1 MAVDLNPSSEE
12 KEHPIAM
19 YTYDADGQRIIK
31 YLKKQLD
38 FTVNSGNYSSAN
50 KAETFLYPSGR
61 ITAKVLDYKNE
72 RGNISS
78 LSYTKHYYV
87 GGKRYASKIGTLN
100 GLGFRTSEIN
110 ELITDATAA
119 NINVE
124 NLLEGE
130 PDNGTDA
137 FDKIEKRIERIYDA
151 FGFTYDGDY
160 CSGEQGTDCTELQ
173 EDFITPPYHELSNV
187 GHVEQFY
194 FHSDHLGSSNYITN
208 YDGKITQ
215 HSEYLPF
222 GELLVDEHRNSHN
235 TRYKYNGKEFDQETG
250 NYYYGARYYD
260 PKTSLWLSV
269 DPLAEKYNEWS
280 PYNYTLNN
288 PVKYVD
294 PDGNGP
300 WKPKV
305 NDNGSTSY
313 VMEEG
318 DDASTLAS
326 QYGLDKNTAKK
337 LYSTMKN
344 GEISGKNAL
353 QITGSEVLTL
363 DMTSDRATEQRV
375 WDQYVYGRDRTS
387 SLNSKD
393 DRYSFSSKRYYK
405 NTGYR
410 GMLSGDAQINIKGK
424 SVDLTYDIPLHND
437 ATFSGST
444 DFQLGAFA
452 IENDQQP
459 ATLYDNQHR
468 IKMPLYHPDTGN
480 RYRNYHIFTS
490 GEDASLLYDRLSK
503 DFPYYNYI
511 KTKNSY
517 LKD

>member
-38 FTVNSGNYSSAN
+38 FTVNSGDYNSAN

-326 QYGLDKNTAKK
+326 QYGLDKNTA
-337 LYSTMKN
+337 
-344 GEISGKNAL
+344 
-353 QITGSEVLTL
+353 QEV
-363 DMTSDRATEQRV
+363 
-375 WDQYVYGRDRTS
+375 
-387 SLNSKD
+387 
-393 DRYSFSSKRYYK
+393 
-405 NTGYR
+405 
-410 GMLSGDAQINIKGK
+410 
-424 SVDLTYDIPLHND
+424 
-437 ATFSGST
+437 
-444 DFQLGAFA
+444 
-452 IENDQQP
+452 
-459 ATLYDNQHR
+459 
-468 IKMPLYHPDTGN
+468 
-480 RYRNYHIFTS
+480 
-490 GEDASLLYDRLSK
+490 
-503 DFPYYNYI
+503 YI
-511 KTKNSY
+511 VRSIV
-517 LKD
+517 